1 MAHQAAVRLRLGLY
15 LESSEEKAGR
25 RQGDSDALPARL
37 SDGNPQSHARRAI
50 ERQEGVEVLVD
61 RRSPERRQSRY
72 PVNGEQLR
80 ADQRRLKEEILEVV
94 ISD

>member
-1 MAHQAAVRLRLGLY
+1 MHFLPDFLMGILRATPRPDGGREKMVIIIRQPYAY
-15 LESSEEKAGR
+15 LEAELR
-25 RQGDSDALPARL
+25 RTF
-37 SDGNPQSHARRAI
+37 
-50 ERQEGVEVLVD
+50 ERQEGVEVIVD